1 MGGPIVQIRDAVHDS
16 LFTAYDHEASW
27 GVAHRII
34 APHLAPG
41 AVRGGVAGVTGLA
54 ASSGDGTAGVAAPSE
69 GGVYN
74 GIDMVREMNDIVTEL
89 FGKWAKLSAD
99 TSTTATS
106 TNNKVLLIDEL
117 NRLNLETTT
126 YTLYGHKLN
135 QLSTTK
141 PHPMLKAMEDST
153 SEAMKRPN
161 RPGVLNWL
169 VHGGKWK
176 KSNKAMREYAAE
188 IVAHRRRA
196 QTAGTEG
203 VVAVER
209 RDLLHALLTAQD
221 PQTGKTLTESEVIDE
236 MVSMP
241 IGSSTAP
248 CLLAAAVYFL
258 LQNPDVVT
266 KAREEL
272 DRVSAS
278 SSSSAGTSAG
288 FTAEQLDSL
297 TYTQA
302 ILRESLRLSCPAPG
316 FNIEPIPRTTS
327 PSAETEGK
335 DTKDTKDTK
344 NKGKVDKAPI
354 LLAGGKYAIAHN
366 QPMIVVLAGVNRDPA
381 VFDSPCEF
389 RPDRMTGE
397 QFDALPAAVK
407 KWFGNG
413 KRECIGKHWA
423 WQFSLIALARMIR
436 DVDFE
441 SAVGPGWEFKQ
452 DGWFNIRPVDFYVK
466 VKPRAV

>member
-1 MGGPIVQIRDAVHDS
+1 MQIRDAVHDS

-34 APHLAPG
+34 APHLASG

-54 ASSGDGTAGVAAPSE
+54 ASSGDGTAGGVVGQE
-69 GGVYN
+69 TGGGAN

-89 FGKWAKLSAD
+89 FDKWAKLSTD
-99 TSTTATS
+99 TTTTTPAATGTTTTAS
-106 TNNKVLLIDEL
+106 NKVLLIDEL

-135 QLSTTK
+135 QLSTAK

-161 RPGVLNWL
+161 RPGLLNWL

-272 DRVSAS
+272 DRVSP
-278 SSSSAGTSAG
+278 SSAGETG

-302 ILRESLRLSCPAPG
+302 VLRESLRLSCPAPG
-316 FNIEPIPRTTS
+316 FNIEPIPRTTTTTS
-327 PSAETEGK
+327 SAETKGK
-335 DTKDTKDTK
+335 DTK
-344 NKGKVDKAPI
+344 NKVDKAPI

-452 DGWFNIRPVDFYVK
+452 DGWFNIRPVGFYVK